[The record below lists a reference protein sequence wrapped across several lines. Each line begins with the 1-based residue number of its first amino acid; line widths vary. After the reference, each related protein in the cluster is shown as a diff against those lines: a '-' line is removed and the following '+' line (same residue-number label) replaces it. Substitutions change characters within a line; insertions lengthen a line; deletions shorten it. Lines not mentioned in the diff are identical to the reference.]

1 MKYKFSRIERYIIWK
16 THDQACYWCGEPI
29 SLKTSSIDHIIPEDL
44 ESDIDRIKKEY
55 SLPANFN
62 INDFCNWVPAHNNCN
77 SKKGFELFKPSP
89 VFLAILNDVIKKS
102 INACKDFKT
111 LKDNLKAEKE
121 LEKILV
127 LVEEDII
134 TDKEIIEKLGY
145 KVFEDEKVEELGL
158 EIPPGWKVDSV
169 DTRKNVVTVS
179 WGNQSGLTIIPPK
192 DHHNPWWFCNKC
204 GYYGPWNGSQCL
216 TCGHFND
223 PND

>member
-29 SLKTSSIDHIIPEDL
+29 SLKTSSIDHIIPKDL

-62 INDFCNWVPAHNNCN
+62 INDFCNWIPAHNNCN

-145 KVFEDEKVEELGL
+145 KVLKM
-158 EIPPGWKVDSV
+158 K
-169 DTRKNVVTVS
+169 K
-179 WGNQSGLTIIPPK
+179 
-192 DHHNPWWFCNKC
+192 
-204 GYYGPWNGSQCL
+204 
-216 TCGHFND
+216 
-223 PND
+223 